1 MGDVIPHVV
10 IIGAGFGGIKAA
22 QAFKDAPVR
31 VTVVD
36 RRNHHLFQPLLYQ
49 VATATLNPSDIAYP
63 IRSILRSQR
72 NADVLLAEV
81 ARVDPARRVVIFDDG
96 EELAYDYLI
105 VATGATHSYFG
116 HDEWERLAPGL
127 KTIED
132 ATQIRRRMLF
142 AFEAAEREDED
153 PVARREWLT
162 FVVVGAGAT
171 GVEIAGAL
179 IEVAKKTLAADFRH
193 IDPQNARVIVVEG
206 GPRVLSAYPE
216 VLSTKARQQLEDL
229 GVEVR
234 TGAVVTKIDEH
245 GVVVKVSDGT
255 PHEERINARTVLWG
269 AGVKA
274 SPLGA
279 SLAAPLDRAG
289 RVKVTPNLSV
299 PGHPEIF
306 VVGDLA
312 AVEND
317 GKPVPGVAPAAMQ
330 MGRYAAGIVLRRVD
344 GRPPEEDDP
353 FEYLD
358 KGSLATIGRRKAVA
372 DLPGGI
378 RLSGFIAWAA
388 WLAIHIFFLIGFR
401 NRVLVMINWAW
412 SYFTFQRG
420 ARLITGGHMP
430 ALDGKS
436 DGKAAIPP
444 TTEAAQKLL
453 SSGNSGRAGA
463 TSPPGGGGAS

>member
-1 MGDVIPHVV
+1 MGGVIPHVV

-22 QAFKDAPVR
+22 QALKDAPVQ

-72 NADVLLAEV
+72 NAEVLLAEV
-81 ARVDPARRVVIFDDG
+81 TRVDPDRKVVIFDDG

-132 ATQIRRRMLF
+132 ATEIRRRMLF
-142 AFEAAEREDED
+142 AFEAAEREDQD
-153 PVARREWLT
+153 PTARREWLT

-193 IDPQNARVIVVEG
+193 IDPKSARVIVVEG

-216 VLSTKARQQLEDL
+216 ALSVKARQQLEDL

-234 TGAVVTKIDEH
+234 TDAVVTSIDEH
-245 GVVVKVSDGT
+245 GVVVKVKNGRDGGPGT
-255 PHEERINARTVLWG
+255 HEERINARTVLWA

-279 SLAAPLDRAG
+279 SLGGPLDRAG
-289 RVKVTPNLSV
+289 RVKVLPNLSV

-312 AVEND
+312 AVETN

-330 MGRYAAGIVLRRVD
+330 MGRYAASIIIRRVD
-344 GRPPEEDDP
+344 GRPADEDEP

-378 RLSGFIAWAA
+378 RLWGFIAWAA

-401 NRVLVMINWAW
+401 NRVLVMIQWAW

-420 ARLITGGHMP
+420 ARLITGETRTL
-430 ALDGKS
+430 ALADGKS
-436 DGKAAIPP
+436 DGKAALPP
-444 TTEAAQKLL
+444 AGAETHLR
-453 SSGNSGRAGA
+453 RAGA
-463 TSPPGGGGAS
+463 AEPSRSST